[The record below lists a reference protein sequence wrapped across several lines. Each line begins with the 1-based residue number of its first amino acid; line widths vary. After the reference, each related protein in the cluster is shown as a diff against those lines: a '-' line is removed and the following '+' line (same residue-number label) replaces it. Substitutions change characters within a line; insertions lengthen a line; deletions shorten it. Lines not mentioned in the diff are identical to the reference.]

1 MIWIYIQVG
10 YTKKIYSNKTSDI
23 KDKGMVVYFVYVYI
37 SRLLDDGN
45 EIVTGKEQHV
55 PTAYRSK
62 HNCRLQ

>member
-37 SRLLDDGN
+37 SRLLDDGY
-45 EIVTGKEQHV
+45 EIV
-55 PTAYRSK
+55 A
-62 HNCRLQ
+62 